1 MLKIKN
7 FNDFTVSHSRKLISK
22 KLEELKELGIGCTLG
37 NIRYDSNSFTVK
49 LTVSTLSDGGEVKP
63 EHVVNWEGGDWMKHG
78 LRENHLGQSFKF
90 EGEHH
95 KIVGCKSR
103 RCKQGIIG
111 KSMKNG
117 KLYTFNRMQLDEL
130 TF

>member
-1 MLKIKN
+1 MSKIKN
-7 FNDFTVSHSRKLISK
+7 FSDSTVVKSRELINK
-22 KLEELKELGIGCTLG
+22 KLEELKEYGIGCTLG
-37 NIRYDSNSFTVK
+37 NIRYDDNSFTVK
-49 LTVSTLSDGGEVKP
+49 LTVSILSEEGKVKP
-63 EHVVNWEGGDWMKHG
+63 EWVINWESGDWIKHG

-90 EGEHH
+90 QGEWH

-111 KSMKNG
+111 KSMRDG
-117 KLYTFNRMQLDEL
+117 KLYSFNHKQLDEL